1 MEQKFFHHALKVL
14 ENICIGCT
22 HCMTVCPTEA
32 IRVKNGTAHI
42 IDNRCVD
49 CGKCFRH
56 CPVKAI
62 IIDHD
67 DFNRIFKFKHRIALV
82 PSVIIGQFPE
92 EITTRQIYS
101 QLYEIGFN
109 KVVEVEQ
116 GVEILH
122 EAMSKYMIENPDNK
136 PHISAFCP
144 AIVRLIQVKFPT
156 LVDNLIRVKPPL
168 DITAGYLRKM
178 LIEKGEATEDIGIF
192 YVTPCAAKIAAI
204 KSPVGEETSSIT
216 GVINMDL
223 IFNKVYRSIKTGKKD
238 HCVVPDS
245 QPLKS
250 RGVLWS
256 LTHGEADEFE
266 GRCLAID
273 EIHNVIEF
281 LEKLENDEIQGVD
294 FLELRACD
302 QSCAGGVLASGN
314 RFLTVERLRK
324 RANSSEEQQNDTI
337 PPRSESIN
345 DYHDKL
351 LNDSS
356 ISIITPRS
364 MLKLDE
370 DMGEAMRKMDNVNQ
384 LMKCFPRI
392 DCGACGTPN
401 CQALAT
407 DIVQGN
413 GKIEQCFYIQHLMR
427 DRDVLDARET
437 SRINGEIWGPD
448 KIDTDRCFNTY
459 LKNDD

>member
-14 ENICIGCT
+14 PEICIGCT
-22 HCMTVCPTEA
+22 HCMNVCPTEA
-32 IRVKNGTAHI
+32 IRVKNGTAQI

-49 CGKCFRH
+49 CGMCFRH

-122 EAMSKYMIENPDNK
+122 EAMLDYMQTKSDNL

-144 AIVRLIQVKFPT
+144 AVVRLIQVKFPT
-156 LVDNLIRVKPPL
+156 LVSNIIRLKPPL
-168 DITAGYLRKM
+168 DITAAYLRKM
-178 LIEKGEATEDIGIF
+178 LIEKGEASEDIGIF

-204 KSPVGEETSSIT
+204 KSPVGEEASAIT

-238 HCVVPDS
+238 HCIVPDS
-245 QPLKS
+245 QPLSS
-250 RGVLWS
+250 RGILWS
-256 LTHGEADEFE
+256 LTHGEASEFE

-324 RANSSEEQQNDTI
+324 RAANTEGLNPEQNPFLPDSIFEYREKLTEELTI
-337 PPRSESIN
+337 S
-345 DYHDKL
+345 D
-351 LNDSS
+351 
-356 ISIITPRS
+356 ITPRS
-364 MLKLDE
+364 ILKLDE
-370 DMGEAMRKMDNVNQ
+370 DMSEAMRKMSKVNQ
-384 LMKCFPRI
+384 IMKCLPRI
-392 DCGACGTPN
+392 DCGACGTPS

-407 DIVQGN
+407 DIVQGE
-413 GKIEQCFYIQHLMR
+413 GQIEQCFYIQHLMR
-427 DRDVLDARET
+427 DRHLLDAGET
-437 SRINGEIWGPD
+437 SKITEEIWGPD
-448 KIDTDRCFNTY
+448 KIDTERCFNSN
-459 LKNDD
+459 KSHDD